1 LQNKEDHISM
11 MKSISMKHCLAV
23 VCCICIVFNLYSQSS
38 SKANK
43 RRLLLRDEGLSQLS
57 YVDVA
62 NPKANWY
69 VPIPAGR
76 DMQLVGRGRVLIGTG
91 TGYEEREIS
100 TGNKVYELTT
110 FNGTL
115 AAHRLKN
122 GNTMLVG
129 LSWQGK
135 EGIVLV
141 EVNGTGEIQRT
152 IAYPGLT
159 YVRLVR
165 ETPTGTFM
173 ITSNDMVFEGDATGN
188 IIWRV
193 GLAGPEKI
201 HAWQAMRLANGQTVV
216 SCGFAGSF
224 QIFAADGKPV
234 SVITGPAEVH
244 PHFYA
249 GYQILP
255 NGNFVVTNWQG
266 HGPNF
271 GTSGTQLLEYTPKGE
286 LVWSWKQDPAKYS
299 SLQGVLVL
307 DGLDLNALHVE
318 NDQGVLAPVK

>member
-1 LQNKEDHISM
+1 
-11 MKSISMKHCLAV
+11 MKKSMKKYLVVLFCVCFAV
-23 VCCICIVFNLYSQSS
+23 NAFAQGGSYG
-38 SKANK
+38 KK
-43 RRLLLRDEGLSQLS
+43 RKLLLRDEGLSQLS
-57 YVDVA
+57 YVDLA

-76 DMQLVGRGRVLIGTG
+76 DMQLVGKGRVLIGTG
-91 TGYEEREIS
+91 TGYEEREIT
-100 TGNKVYELTT
+100 TGNKVYELTS
-110 FNGTL
+110 FPGTL
-115 AAHRLKN
+115 AVHRLKN

-141 EVNGTGEIQRT
+141 EVNGAGDIQRL
-152 IAYPGLT
+152 IAYPGFT

-201 HAWQAMRLANGQTVV
+201 HAWQAQRLANGYTVV
-216 SCGFAGSF
+216 SSGFTASF
-224 QIFAADGKPV
+224 QIFAADGKPL
-234 SVITGPAEVH
+234 SIITGPAEVH
-244 PHFYA
+244 PHFFA
-249 GYQILP
+249 GFQIMP

-266 HGPNF
+266 HGPKF
-271 GTSGTQLLEYTPKGE
+271 GASGIQLLEYSPKGQ
-286 LVWSWKQDPAKYS
+286 LVWSWKQDPEKYS

-307 DGLDLNALHVE
+307 DGLDLNLLHVE
-318 NDQGVLAPVK
+318 NEMGVLTPVK